1 MFFKIKFL
9 VCKSRLRILI
19 MTYSQLLRHK
29 TKRRV
34 KAKWTRTPDLR
45 KCPQKKGYCFKFV
58 IKSPKKPHS
67 ARRKT
72 TRVFLLSIKKHVYCY
87 IPGIGYGLQKYSNVL
102 VRGGRRRDIPG
113 MKYTAIRG
121 KYHFG
126 PPAGRRTARSKYG
139 IKRWV

>member
-1 MFFKIKFL
+1 MI
-9 VCKSRLRILI
+9 
-19 MTYSQLLRHK
+19 
-29 TKRRV
+29 
-34 KAKWTRTPDLR
+34 DLH
-45 KCPQKKGYCFKFV
+45 KCPQKKGYCLKFA

-72 TRVFLLSIKKHVYCY
+72 TRVLLLSTKKHVYCY
-87 IPGIGYGLQKYSNVL
+87 ITGIGYSLQKFSHVL

-126 PPAGRRTARSKYG
+126 FPAGRRTARSKYG
-139 IKRWV
+139 MKR